1 VRSGSRPP
9 AGSTWRSTSARV
21 PAAASSSAAP
31 NGRSGSRT
39 SSCRTSRPRL
49 SGRSDSGAAATD
61 QATDL
66 ERFTA
71 AWDEFSNALLRAR
84 SRAWQ
89 QQTPLTPA
97 QYYLLL
103 ALSHEPG
110 LGVGE
115 MAAAAGC
122 SSPTATRMLD
132 GLERDGVVVREPSTE
147 DRRRTIVS
155 LTTKGKRLLARQRR
169 RNHEKKQR
177 LYEQLSAAE
186 RRQTE
191 ELLHRLAGVIAEL

>member
-1 VRSGSRPP
+1 VR
-9 AGSTWRSTSARV
+9 
-21 PAAASSSAAP
+21 
-31 NGRSGSRT
+31 
-39 SSCRTSRPRL
+39 
-49 SGRSDSGAAATD
+49 GAIEEG
-61 QATDL
+61 TDL
-66 ERFTA
+66 AGFTA
-71 AWDEFSNALLRAR
+71 AWDDFSTALLRAR

-103 ALSHEPG
+103 ALSHEPE

-122 SSPTATRMLD
+122 TSPTATRMLD
-132 GLERDGVVVREPSTE
+132 GLERDGVVVREPSSD

-155 LTTKGKRLLARQRR
+155 LTPKGSRLLAEQRR
-169 RNHEKKQR
+169 RSDAKKQR
-177 LYEQLSAAE
+177 LYDQLTPGE

-191 ELLHRLAGVIAEL
+191 VLLHRLAEVIAEL

>member
-1 VRSGSRPP
+1 MLSVMPK
-9 AGSTWRSTSARV
+9 
-21 PAAASSSAAP
+21 AA
-31 NGRSGSRT
+31 
-39 SSCRTSRPRL
+39 
-49 SGRSDSGAAATD
+49 D
-61 QATDL
+61 QVADL

-89 QQTPLTPA
+89 QPTPLTPA

-103 ALSHEPG
+103 ALSNEPG

-122 SSPTATRMLD
+122 TSPTATRMLD
-132 GLERDGVVVREPSTE
+132 GLERGGIVARDASTE

-155 LTTKGKRLLARQRR
+155 LTAKGKRLLAQQRR
-169 RNHEKKQR
+169 QNDEKKQR
-177 LYEQLSAAE
+177 LYDQLSPA
-186 RRQTE
+186 
-191 ELLHRLAGVIAEL
+191 

>member
-1 VRSGSRPP
+1 VA
-9 AGSTWRSTSARV
+9 AG
-21 PAAASSSAAP
+21 
-31 NGRSGSRT
+31 
-39 SSCRTSRPRL
+39 
-49 SGRSDSGAAATD
+49 TD

-71 AWDEFSNALLRAR
+71 AWDEFSDSLLRAR

-97 QYYLLL
+97 QYYMLR
-103 ALSHEPG
+103 ALSSEPG

-132 GLERDGVVVREPSTE
+132 GLERDGVVVREPSSK
-147 DRRRTIVS
+147 DRRRIIVS
-155 LTTKGKRLLARQRR
+155 LTPKGKRLLAQQRHR
-169 RNHEKKQR
+169 HDEKKQR
-177 LYEQLSAAE
+177 LYEQLSPAE
-186 RRQTE
+186 RRRTE
-191 ELLHRLAGVIAEL
+191 DLLHRLAEVIAEL

>member
-1 VRSGSRPP
+1 MPR
-9 AGSTWRSTSARV
+9 
-21 PAAASSSAAP
+21 AAA
-31 NGRSGSRT
+31 
-39 SSCRTSRPRL
+39 
-49 SGRSDSGAAATD
+49 

-71 AWDEFSNALLRAR
+71 AWDEFSTALLRAR

-89 QQTPLTPA
+89 QPTPLTPA
-97 QYYLLL
+97 QYYLLR

-132 GLERDGVVVREPSTE
+132 GLERDGIVAREPSSE

-155 LTTKGKRLLARQRR
+155 LTPKGKRALAEQRR
-169 RNHEKKQR
+169 HHDDKRQR
-177 LYEQLSAAE
+177 LYQQLSPAE
-186 RRQTE
+186 RGQAE
-191 ELLHRLAGVIAEL
+191 PLLRRLAEVISEL

>member
-1 VRSGSRPP
+1 M
-9 AGSTWRSTSARV
+9 AT
-21 PAAASSSAAP
+21 AAEP
-31 NGRSGSRT
+31 T
-39 SSCRTSRPRL
+39 
-49 SGRSDSGAAATD
+49 
-61 QATDL
+61 TDL

-71 AWDEFSNALLRAR
+71 AWDAFSKALLRAR

-89 QQTPLTPA
+89 QPAPLTPA

-132 GLERDGVVVREPSTE
+132 GLERDGVVVRESSSR

-155 LTTKGKRLLARQRR
+155 LTPKGKRLLAQQRR
-169 RNHEKKQR
+169 RSDRKKQR
-177 LYEQLSAAE
+177 LYEQLTPAE

-191 ELLHRLAGVIAEL
+191 DLLHRLAEVIGEL

>member
-1 VRSGSRPP
+1 MRG
-9 AGSTWRSTSARV
+9 T
-21 PAAASSSAAP
+21 
-31 NGRSGSRT
+31 
-39 SSCRTSRPRL
+39 
-49 SGRSDSGAAATD
+49 TD
-61 QATDL
+61 QGTDL

-71 AWDEFSNALLRAR
+71 AWDDFSNALLRAR

-89 QQTPLTPA
+89 QQAPLTPA

-103 ALSHEPG
+103 ALNHEPE

-132 GLERDGVVVREPSTE
+132 GLERDGVVVREPSTD

-155 LTTKGKRLLARQRR
+155 LTTEGKRLLAQQRR
-169 RNHEKKQR
+169 KNREKKQR
-177 LYEQLSAAE
+177 LYDQLSPAE
-186 RRQTE
+186 RQQTE
-191 ELLHRLAGVIAEL
+191 VLLHRLAEVIADL

>member
-1 VRSGSRPP
+1 
-9 AGSTWRSTSARV
+9 V
-21 PAAASSSAAP
+21 P
-31 NGRSGSRT
+31 
-39 SSCRTSRPRL
+39 
-49 SGRSDSGAAATD
+49 GATE
-61 QATDL
+61 QGTDL
-66 ERFTA
+66 ERFTV
-71 AWDEFSNALLRAR
+71 AWDDFGNALLRAR

-132 GLERDGVVVREPSTE
+132 GLERDGVVVREPSTD

-155 LTTKGKRLLARQRR
+155 LTAKGKRLLAQQRR
-169 RNHEKKQR
+169 QNQAKKQR
-177 LYEQLSAAE
+177 LYDQLSPAE

-191 ELLHRLAGVIAEL
+191 VLLHRLAQMIAEL

>member
-1 VRSGSRPP
+1 MP
-9 AGSTWRSTSARV
+9 
-21 PAAASSSAAP
+21 
-31 NGRSGSRT
+31 
-39 SSCRTSRPRL
+39 
-49 SGRSDSGAAATD
+49 GATG

-71 AWDEFSNALLRAR
+71 AWDAFSNALLRAR

-97 QYYLLL
+97 QYYLLR

-110 LGVGE
+110 LGVDE

-122 SSPTATRMLD
+122 TSPTATRMLD
-132 GLERDGVVVREPSTE
+132 GLERDGIVVREPSTA

-155 LTTKGKRLLARQRR
+155 LTTKGKRLLAQQRR
-169 RNHEKKQR
+169 QNHEKKQR
-177 LYEQLSAAE
+177 LYDQLSPGE

-191 ELLHRLAGVIAEL
+191 DLLHRLAEVIADL

>member
-1 VRSGSRPP
+1 MPQ
-9 AGSTWRSTSARV
+9 
-21 PAAASSSAAP
+21 AAE
-31 NGRSGSRT
+31 
-39 SSCRTSRPRL
+39 
-49 SGRSDSGAAATD
+49 

-71 AWDEFSNALLRAR
+71 AWDEFSTALLRAR

-89 QQTPLTPA
+89 QPTPLTPA
-97 QYYLLL
+97 QYYLLR

-132 GLERDGVVVREPSTE
+132 GLERDGIVAREPSSE

-155 LTTKGKRLLARQRR
+155 LTRKGKRVLAQQRR
-169 RNHEKKQR
+169 HHDDKRQR
-177 LYEQLSAAE
+177 LYQQLSPAERGQAEQLL
-186 RRQTE
+186 R
-191 ELLHRLAGVIAEL
+191 RLAEVIAEL

>member
-1 VRSGSRPP
+1 MLPV
-9 AGSTWRSTSARV
+9 V
-21 PAAASSSAAP
+21 
-31 NGRSGSRT
+31 
-39 SSCRTSRPRL
+39 L
-49 SGRSDSGAAATD
+49 DATGPG
-61 QATDL
+61 TDL
-66 ERFTA
+66 ERFNA
-71 AWDEFSNALLRAR
+71 AWDDFSNALLRAR

-89 QQTPLTPA
+89 QNTPLTPA
-97 QYYLLL
+97 QYHMLL

-132 GLERDGVVVREPSTE
+132 GLQRDGVVVREPCSD

-155 LTTKGKRLLARQRR
+155 LTAKGKRLFAQQRR
-169 RNHEKKQR
+169 ANQEKKQR
-177 LYEQLSAAE
+177 LYEQLSPAD

-191 ELLHRLAGVIAEL
+191 VLLHRLAQVIDDL

>member
-1 VRSGSRPP
+1 MPQ
-9 AGSTWRSTSARV
+9 
-21 PAAASSSAAP
+21 AAERAS
-31 NGRSGSRT
+31 
-39 SSCRTSRPRL
+39 
-49 SGRSDSGAAATD
+49 
-61 QATDL
+61 DL

-71 AWDEFSNALLRAR
+71 AWDEFSTALLRAR

-89 QQTPLTPA
+89 QPTPLTPA
-97 QYYLLL
+97 QYYLLR

-132 GLERDGVVVREPSTE
+132 GLERDGIVAREPSSE

-155 LTTKGKRLLARQRR
+155 LTRKGKSVLARQRR
-169 RNHEKKQR
+169 HHDDKRQR
-177 LYEQLSAAE
+177 LYEQLSPAE
-186 RRQTE
+186 RAQAE
-191 ELLHRLAGVIAEL
+191 QLLRRLAEVIAEL